1 MCEIT
6 GVCHI
11 TGFYA
16 VVSGVVCVKQPVFV
30 ILPDFYAVVSGVV
43 CVK

>member
-30 ILPDFYAVVSGVV
+30 ILPDFMQWCLVLYV
-43 CVK
+43 